1 MESIHVRPDDL
12 APGLCALIATVPT
25 VAAVAT
31 LATTVGALLGPRATP
46 TIQQAVRERYQA
58 LTRAGCPDGPSQV

>member
-1 MESIHVRPDDL
+1 MESTYIRPEDM
-12 APGLCALIATVPT
+12 AAGLCALIATVPT

-31 LATTVGALLGPRATP
+31 LATTVGELLGPRATP

-58 LTRAGCPDGPSQV
+58 ISQTGCLDGPCQL